1 MVLVLAEVL
10 KQAGRMRV
18 LLRHVPGLRRVPPVN
33 SLTFPS
39 GTAQRTR
46 RVPSTRA
53 VFEALTCKACE
64 EGFSYERMETMGDA
78 VLKFETRCHPQCAGT
93 PSSREGLRPC
103 AEGSLSRQHQV
114 TCGPVAMVGSR
125 SRFCVLLVLPCCCM
139 RGNEHVSAS
148 QGCLL
153 DRSTMLIV
161 VERVYPAP

>member
-10 KQAGRMRV
+10 KQAGRMRA

-39 GTAQRTR
+39 GTARRAR

-78 VLKFETRCHPQCAGT
+78 VLKFETRCHPRAPKHAPPERACA
-93 PSSREGLRPC
+93 PAQRAHC
-103 AEGSLSRQHQV
+103 Q
-114 TCGPVAMVGSR
+114 
-125 SRFCVLLVLPCCCM
+125 
-139 RGNEHVSAS
+139 
-148 QGCLL
+148 
-153 DRSTMLIV
+153 DSTK
-161 VERVYPAP
+161 